1 MSALGDFRANMEAT
15 NNKKSEMALKMIED
29 NQAIIKRQSKLITDL
44 KQKSEVYQTEIA
56 NTEEMN

>member
-1 MSALGDFRANMEAT
+1 MEAT
-15 NNKKSEMALKMIED
+15 CSKKSEMALKMIED